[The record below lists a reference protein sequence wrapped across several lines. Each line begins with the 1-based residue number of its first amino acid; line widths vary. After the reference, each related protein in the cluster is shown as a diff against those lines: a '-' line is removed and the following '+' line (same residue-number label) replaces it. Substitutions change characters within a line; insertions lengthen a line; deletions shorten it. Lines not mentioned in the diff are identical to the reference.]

1 MSSRKNLL
9 EAFSAKEP
17 PAGGSRSGSG
27 PTFSGSSSSGGRGVP
42 RSVLIGF
49 GLCLAF
55 ALGFAIGRG
64 GRPVTEAKEAELE
77 APAPAPRTS
86 SQPRSFQSRPEAGA
100 EASEKPTPARLE
112 DSALYV
118 AENKYTLVVEAY
130 SKTSP
135 DFAWATHDHLKEE
148 GFDVFPPV
156 ASGNLLL
163 VLVGAAPRSADLA
176 DIEAR
181 VRKLERDG
189 KREYDDAY
197 RQPIDKLISRNL
209 PKD

>member
-1 MSSRKNLL
+1 MSSRKNML
-9 EAFSAKEP
+9 EAFSTPEP
-17 PAGGSRSGSG
+17 PQGAAPSGRAAGLTSTARDV
-27 PTFSGSSSSGGRGVP
+27 SGGGRRALFVA
-42 RSVLIGF
+42 V

-55 ALGFAIGRG
+55 ALGYAVGRG
-64 GRPVTEAKEAELE
+64 SPPVAEAREEPPE
-77 APAPAPRTS
+77 PAPAPRPS
-86 SQPRSFQSRPEAGA
+86 AQPRSFQPRASGAEPAAGA
-100 EASEKPTPARLE
+100 SAQRIE
-112 DSALYV
+112 DSALYD
-118 AENKYTLVVEAY
+118 AANKYTLVVEAY

-148 GFDVFPPV
+148 GLDVFPPV

-176 DIEAR
+176 EVEAR

-189 KREYDDAY
+189 KKEYDDAY

-209 PKD
+209 EKD